1 MKLNDDEIL
10 IKKGSANHLV
20 QFEGVGGRL
29 FLTNQRLFFKSHS
42 FNIQTHE
49 ESILLDDIISIET
62 EHRGLFFRMF
72 SILLKNGSVERFVVR
87 DRKTW
92 ASEIEKA
99 IEALCKKNGIYRDIH
114 KKVGYKVP
122 PISNRSI
129 IKTAIQAT
137 VVAICIAVLIYVFL

>member
-1 MKLNDDEIL
+1 
-10 IKKGSANHLV
+10 
-20 QFEGVGGRL
+20 
-29 FLTNQRLFFKSHS
+29 
-42 FNIQTHE
+42 
-49 ESILLDDIISIET
+49 
-62 EHRGLFFRMF
+62 MF